1 VCDVQNG
8 KVKVKVPAST
18 ANLGPGFDAIG
29 MAFQL
34 YTTISLEVS
43 DETIIRLHGPN
54 LSGIPADKSN
64 LVYTIAARVFEKAG
78 FAVPELIMDIDSEIP
93 LTRGLGSSASAIVGA
108 LVAANELAGR
118 PFTMDELYHMATKEE
133 GHPDNVGASFFGG
146 IVVALM
152 EQDRVPYVRLPV
164 PEHLEAIT
172 VIPHFM
178 LSTEK
183 ARGVLP
189 SMYSR
194 QDVVYTSSHTGVL
207 VGALATGNLSLLQSA
222 MQDVLH
228 QPYRVPLVPG
238 LDKILSEAHAYGAL
252 GAALSGAGPTII
264 ALVDKRMDTDSLEA
278 FMVGTLAEHDIA
290 CTVMRLVPDET
301 GVQVDCFSGV
311 TEQRS

>member
-1 VCDVQNG
+1 MQNG

-18 ANLGPGFDAIG
+18 ANLGPGFDTIG

-34 YTTISLEVS
+34 YTTLVLEVA
-43 DETIIRLHGPN
+43 DVTEIRLHGPN
-54 LSGIPADKSN
+54 LSGIPMDKSN
-64 LVYTIAARVFEKAG
+64 LIYQLAARVFEKAG
-78 FAVPELIMDIDSEIP
+78 LAVPELTVDVTSDIP

-108 LVAANELAGR
+108 LIAANELAGE
-118 PFTMDELYHMATKEE
+118 PFTTDELYEIATEEE

-152 EQDRVPYVRLPV
+152 DAGRVPYVRLPV
-164 PEHLEAIT
+164 PEHLEAIA
-172 VIPHFM
+172 VIPEFM

-207 VGALATGNLSLLQSA
+207 VGALATGNLRLLHTA
-222 MQDVLH
+222 MKDVLH
-228 QPYRVPLVPG
+228 QPYRVSLVPG
-238 LDKILSEAHAYGAL
+238 LEKILAEAHEHGAI

-264 ALVDKRMDTDSLEA
+264 ALIDRRNPTDKLKS
-278 FMVGTLAEHDIA
+278 FMVGTLAEHGIG
-290 CTVMRLVPDET
+290 CSVVHLVPDEA
-301 GVQVDCFSGV
+301 GAQVEHCFSGV